1 MPDMNAL
8 EAIRGRRAIRRFKD
22 DPIPPEVLA
31 EVINAA
37 KWAPY
42 GTRDDDRTLVVL
54 AGAEKLRLLDFMGER
69 LEALLP
75 ALGEGASNQI
85 LRYARTLVAL
95 LRDAPVLVLF
105 YAAVGDEGPVLS
117 LPSVATAAQNMMLA
131 AYSHGVA
138 SCYMTGAIYLAD
150 DIADLLG
157 MQGQRL
163 VATVP
168 LGYAASKGVER
179 KQFPRV
185 IWRGVEGMGPS
196 DELPPPVPVQ
206 MQECALG
213 DATEAEKILIV
224 DDSPGAVAQVSGV
237 LCQAGYEV
245 IVCEDSLDAVACVE
259 RDEPDLIL
267 VDAILPGL
275 SGYEICRQIADGDGG
290 PLPVIM
296 TTPAYDADD
305 ERRALAAGAAT
316 VLSKPVPAH
325 ELLARVRS
333 LLDQRALYH
342 ELQRH
347 TDELAA
353 ANDALRELQ
362 EMRDALTHMIV
373 HDLRTPLTNI
383 ISGLQTVEMAE
394 FDPELTAEFIP
405 EAIRAGED
413 LGDMISNLLD
423 ISKMESGELEP
434 RVEAVVFGDLAGRA
448 AERIERLAEQAGLE
462 LVLEV
467 EEGLEACAD
476 PDLLLRVLVNL
487 LGNAIKFTPSGGRV
501 TLAARR
507 DEARVLVQV
516 SDTGEGI
523 PAADLP
529 TIFDKFSQVRR
540 EGKPRRK
547 GTGLGLTFVK
557 MAIEAHGG
565 EVWIESVL
573 GEGTTF
579 ALTLP
584 PEGDCA

>member
-1 MPDMNAL
+1 MNAL

-31 EVINAA
+31 EVIDAA

-54 AGAEKLRLLDFMGER
+54 AGAEKLRLLDFMEER

-105 YAAVGDEGPVLS
+105 YTAVGDEGPVLS

-131 AYSHGVA
+131 AYAHGVA
-138 SCYMTGAIYLAD
+138 SCYMSGAIYLAD
-150 DIADLLG
+150 DIADQMG

-168 LGYAASKGVER
+168 LGYALKRGVER
-179 KQFPRV
+179 EQFPRV
-185 IWRGVEGMGPS
+185 IWRGVEGMGAS
-196 DELPPPVPVQ
+196 DDLPEPRPIEVQ
-206 MQECALG
+206 EMPRVG
-213 DATEAEKILIV
+213 GTDAETVLIV
-224 DDSPGAVAQVSGV
+224 DDSPGAVAQMSDI
-237 LCQAGYEV
+237 LRRAGYQV
-245 IVCEDSLDAVACVE
+245 MVCEHPREAVACVE
-259 RDEPDLIL
+259 RDNPDLIL

-275 SGYEICRQIADGDGG
+275 SGYEICRQIAALSDG
-290 PLPVIM
+290 PLPVII

-316 VLSKPVPAH
+316 VLTKPVAPH

-333 LLDQRALYH
+333 LLDLRGLYQ

-347 TDELAA
+347 TDELAE
-353 ANDALRELQ
+353 ANERLRELQ

-394 FDPELTAEFIP
+394 YDRELTEEFIP

-434 RVEAVVFGDLAGRA
+434 QVESVAIRDLADRA
-448 AERIERLAEQAGLE
+448 TERIERLAEEAGLE
-462 LVLEV
+462 LALDI
-467 EEGLEACAD
+467 EEELYACAD
-476 PDLLLRVLVNL
+476 PDLLLRALVNL

-501 TLAARR
+501 TLAALATRPGCWCRCPTLARASRR
-507 DEARVLVQV
+507 PTCPRSSTSFRRSGARA
-516 SDTGEGI
+516 SHGARA
-523 PAADLP
+523 PAW
-529 TIFDKFSQVRR
+529 
-540 EGKPRRK
+540 G
-547 GTGLGLTFVK
+547 
-557 MAIEAHGG
+557 
-565 EVWIESVL
+565 
-573 GEGTTF
+573 
-579 ALTLP
+579 
-584 PEGDCA
+584 

>member
-1 MPDMNAL
+1 MSDMNVMD
-8 EAIRGRRAIRRFKD
+8 AICGRRAIRRFKD
-22 DPIPPEVLA
+22 DPIPPEALA
-31 EVINAA
+31 EIIEAA
-37 KWAPY
+37 KWAPF
-42 GTRDDDRTLVVL
+42 GTHDDDRTLIVL
-54 AGAEKLRLLDFMGER
+54 GGEDKRRLLDFMEER
-69 LEALLP
+69 LAALLP
-75 ALGEGASNQI
+75 ALGAGASNQI
-85 LRYARTLVAL
+85 LRYARTLVTL
-95 LRDAPVLVLF
+95 LRDAPALVLF
-105 YAAVGDEGPVLS
+105 YTAVGDEGPVLS
-117 LPSVATAAQNMMLA
+117 LPSVATAAQNMMIA
-131 AYSHGVA
+131 AHAHGVA

-185 IWRGVEGMGPS
+185 IWRGIEGMAPS
-196 DELPPPVPVQ
+196 DELPEPRAIDT
-206 MQECALG
+206 QECSLAD
-213 DATEAEKILIV
+213 DADAETILIV
-224 DDSPGAVAQVSGV
+224 DDSPGATAQMSDI
-237 LCQAGYEV
+237 LCQAGYQV
-245 IVCEDSLDAVACVE
+245 IVCEEPYMALPCVE
-259 RDEPDLIL
+259 RDNPDLIL
-267 VDAILPGL
+267 VDAILPDL
-275 SGYEICRQIADGDGG
+275 SGYDICRQIAALGDG
-290 PLPVIM
+290 PLPVII

-316 VLSKPVPAH
+316 VLTKPLAPH

-333 LLDQRALYH
+333 LLDLRGLYQQ
-342 ELQRH
+342 LQRH
-347 TDELAA
+347 TDELAE
-353 ANDALRELQ
+353 ANERLRELQ

-383 ISGLQTVEMAE
+383 ISGLQTVEMTE
-394 FDPELTAEFIP
+394 FDPELTAEFVP

-434 RVEAVVFGDLAGRA
+434 RVEVVPLRPLADRA
-448 AERIERLAEQAGLE
+448 AERVERLAEEAGLE
-462 LVLEV
+462 LTLEI

-476 PDLLLRVLVNL
+476 PDLLLRALVNL

-507 DEARVLVQV
+507 DEGHVLVQV

-529 TIFDKFSQVRR
+529 GIFDKFSQVRR

-565 EVWIESVL
+565 EVWIESVV

-584 PEGDCA
+584 PSDDCG